1 MPVVLTPG
9 YMLDADLWTDIA
21 PAFAPYGPVS
31 QADVTRDGTI
41 EAMAERLLDEA
52 PDRFVLI
59 GFSMGGYVAREA
71 VRRAPERVS
80 ALALIATSA
89 RGDNHIQAARRAAV
103 AGQMKTE
110 AFKGLSL
117 AAVAASLAPGAAPAL
132 AERVRK
138 MSARL
143 GYEVFRRQSALVRD
157 GDVGRLGEI
166 ACPTLV
172 VAAAQDQLRSLAE
185 AEQLR
190 DGIPGARLA
199 VIEGSGHMIPLEAA
213 GALSRLLADWLA
225 EVASEFRT

>member
-21 PAFAPYGPVS
+21 PVFAPYGPVS
-31 QADVTRDGTI
+31 QADVTRDDSI
-41 EAMAERLLDEA
+41 EAMAERLLAEA
-52 PDRFVLI
+52 PERFVLI

-71 VRRAPERVS
+71 VRRAPERVA

-89 RGDNHIQAARRAAV
+89 RGDNHIQVARRAAV
-103 AGQMKTE
+103 AGRMKPE
-110 AFKGLSL
+110 AFKGLSH
-117 AAVAASLAPGAAPAL
+117 AAVAASLAPGADPAL
-132 AERVRK
+132 VERVRQ

-143 GYEVFRRQSALVRD
+143 GYEVFQRQSALVRG
-157 GDVGRLGEI
+157 GDEDRLGEI

-172 VAAAQDQLRSLAE
+172 VAATQDQLRSIAE

-199 VIEGSGHMIPLEAA
+199 VIEGAGHMIPIEAPE
-213 GALSRLLADWLA
+213 ALSAVLGEWLA
-225 EVASEFRT
+225 ELSR

>member
-21 PAFAPYGPVS
+21 PVFAPYGPVS

-52 PDRFVLI
+52 PERFVLI

-71 VRRAPERVS
+71 VRRAPERVA

-103 AGQMKTE
+103 AGQMKPE
-110 AFKGLSL
+110 AFKGLSHG
-117 AAVAASLAPGAAPAL
+117 AAAASLRPGADPAQV
-132 AERVRK
+132 ERVRQ

-143 GYEVFRRQSALVRD
+143 GYEVFQRQSALVRD
-157 GDVGRLGEI
+157 GDEDRLGEI

-172 VAAAQDQLRSLAE
+172 VAATQDQLRTIEE

-199 VIEGSGHMIPLEAA
+199 VIEGAGHMIPIEAPE
-213 GALSRLLADWLA
+213 ALSAVLGDWLA
-225 EVASEFRT
+225 ELSR